1 MDSPPL
7 VEVRRGHHLES
18 LHRGAVAVADRTGR
32 LLYAAGPT
40 DLATFLRSSAKP
52 FQALPLIESGGAEA
66 LGLTDQEVAVTC
78 GSHSGE
84 PIHVETVRA
93 ILAKAG
99 SDEQALRCGAH
110 LPIDPASA
118 DALVRDGRPP
128 TAIHNNCSG
137 KHAGMLAA
145 CRHREWPVESYLRS
159 DHPLQRE
166 IAAILGECCGLPAG
180 AIPLGVDGCGVPT
193 FYLTLRE
200 IARAFAVLADPADLP
215 APRAAAARRVTGAMR
230 SYPRLVGGTG
240 RMNTE
245 ILSALGDRLFCKT
258 GAEGVFGIGL
268 VGRGL
273 GVAVKVEDGNA
284 RGLGAVAVEALA
296 QLGVIAAG
304 EAEPLNAIHHPVIR
318 NHHGREVGEMR
329 PVFTL
334 EKVS

>member
-1 MDSPPL
+1 LDSPSL
-7 VEVRRGHHLES
+7 VEVRRGRHLES

-32 LLYAAGPT
+32 LLYAAGPA
-40 DLATFLRSSAKP
+40 DLGTFLRSSAKP
-52 FQALPLIESGGAEA
+52 FQALPLIESGGADA

-93 ILAKAG
+93 ILAKARL
-99 SDEQALRCGAH
+99 DEQALRCGAH
-110 LPIDPASA
+110 PPIDPASA
-118 DALVRDGRPP
+118 DALVREGRRA

-145 CRHREWPVESYLRS
+145 CRHREWPVESYFRP

-166 IAAILGECCGLPAG
+166 IAAILGQCCGTPGG
-180 AIPLGVDGCGVPT
+180 AIAVGTDGCGVPT
-193 FYLTLRE
+193 FRLTLRE
-200 IARAFAVLADPADLP
+200 IARAFAALADPADLP
-215 APRAAAARRVTGAMR
+215 APRAAAARRITGAMR
-230 SYPRLVGGTG
+230 GYPRLVAGTG

-258 GAEGVFGIGL
+258 GAEAVFGIGL
-268 VGRGL
+268 MGRGL

-284 RGLGAVAVEALA
+284 RGLGAVVVEALS
-296 QLGVIAAG
+296 QLGVITAA
-304 EAEPLNAIHHPVIR
+304 EAESLTAIHHPVIR
-318 NHHGREVGEMR
+318 NHHGWEVGEMR